1 MRDIGPGPARD
12 RGEVALVEDV
22 LGCKWTVQILGAIA
36 AGIVRPGRLQRSI
49 PGLSTKV
56 MNERLAKLVR
66 RGVLERAARS
76 GPRLHV
82 EYRLTPKGRDLARLV
97 AAVDRFCRRWQAG
110 RGLVPEPPGVP
121 RLASRARQG
130 RRFDEP
136 GRPPIAAGGRV
147 SLGQGAAT
155 SDRGGRGP
163 G

>member
-1 MRDIGPGPARD
+1 MRDSGAGPGHD

-36 AGIVRPGRLQRSI
+36 AGLVRPGRLQRSI

-66 RGVLERAARS
+66 HGVLERVARA

-82 EYRLTPKGRDLARLV
+82 EYRLSPKGRDLARLV
-97 AAVDRFCRRWQAG
+97 AAVDRVCRRWQSG
-110 RGLVPEPPGVP
+110 RGLVPGLPETWRSARRDGREPSGP
-121 RLASRARQG
+121 RQRITGDSRRSGTGHRA
-130 RRFDEP
+130 D
-136 GRPPIAAGGRV
+136 I
-147 SLGQGAAT
+147 
-155 SDRGGRGP
+155 RGP